1 MQEKRT
7 ESPMTKVA
15 RFIVDKRKAFYLVFI
30 AAFVFCAASIN
41 KVQVNNDITSY
52 LPAQTETPGA
62 SPSWTR
68 NSSPW
73 AAPT

>member
-15 RFIVDKRKAFYLVFI
+15 RFIVDKRKAFYLVFL

-41 KVQVNNDITSY
+41 KVQVNNDITSPPRPR
-52 LPAQTETPGA
+52 PAGA